1 MLTLRR
7 ATPADAALITDHRH
21 RMFADNKLASEER
34 YAEMDTN
41 FLPWVTERLADGRY
55 IGLLLEDT
63 SNSQIVAGAGIYYLD
78 WPPHYLDP
86 APTRAYLLNFF
97 TEPED
102 RGSGHAKTLLAAAVA
117 ECRAKNPNIV
127 ITLHASRF
135 GKPIYEAFGF
145 KHHNEYALRPDA

>member
-7 ATPADAALITDHRH
+7 ATVDDAALITEHRH
-21 RMFADNKLASEER
+21 RMFADNQLATEQR
-34 YAEMDTN
+34 YTEMDLN

-63 SNSQIVAGAGIYYLD
+63 SSHQVIAGAGIYYLD

-86 APTRAYLLNFF
+86 APSRAYLLNFY

-102 RGSGHAKTLLAAAVA
+102 RGEGHAKTLLAAAVA

-135 GKPIYEAFGF
+135 GRRIYEAFGF
-145 KHHNEYALRPDA
+145 KHHNEYALRPDM